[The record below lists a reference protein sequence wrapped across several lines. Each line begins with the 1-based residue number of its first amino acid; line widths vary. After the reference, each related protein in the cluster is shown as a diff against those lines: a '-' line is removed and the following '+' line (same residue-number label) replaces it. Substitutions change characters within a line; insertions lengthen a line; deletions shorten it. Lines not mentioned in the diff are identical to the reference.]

1 MEHSKRSLL
10 CALLYPLY
18 LVVAIPYYWI
28 EGDSLSAHPVF
39 AAVYYWLLIAHGA
52 IVLLAVIFEWIGHL
66 SQRRGTRRFGV
77 FLMALAILPM
87 FVSAVAIVPLL
98 IVRAIILPKAR
109 PV

>member
-18 LVVAIPYYWI
+18 LFVAIPYYWI

-39 AAVYYWLLIAHGA
+39 AAIYYWLLIAHG
-52 IVLLAVIFEWIGHL
+52 VLVMFAVIFEWIGH
-66 SQRRGTRRFGV
+66 SSGRQGFRRFGV
-77 FLMALAILPM
+77 FLMVLAILPM

-98 IVRAIILPKAR
+98 IVRAILMPKAR